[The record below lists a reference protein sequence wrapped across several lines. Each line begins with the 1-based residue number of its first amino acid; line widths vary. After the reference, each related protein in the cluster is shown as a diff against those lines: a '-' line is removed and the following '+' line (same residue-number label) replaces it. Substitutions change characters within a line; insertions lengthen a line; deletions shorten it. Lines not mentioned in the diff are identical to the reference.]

1 MNSNNLLIQNILF
14 SCEKQRSHI
23 AEQVVPE
30 HVLVHVVSGS
40 VEFQFGMEIFTATPD
55 DILIIRRNSL
65 VKATKIPDNSTMPC
79 KTINIFLTQDI
90 VRNYALQN
98 NINKQERYRGK
109 SLVHLSKNRFL
120 RAYFDSLLPY
130 LNRPDKM
137 IGTIA
142 QLKTAE
148 AIALSLDANTDMEM
162 FLFDWNE
169 PYKIDLEKF
178 INRNFMFNVPLL
190 EFARLT
196 GRSLSTF
203 KRDFR
208 KIYGD
213 TPEKW
218 LRNRRLE
225 EAKRLITNESKK
237 PSEIYYQVGFENF
250 SHFST
255 AYKQKFG
262 HSASGTSRKI
272 KQVILK

>member
-1 MNSNNLLIQNILF
+1 MEDNGPIQNILF
-14 SCEKQRSHI
+14 SCEKQKSHTV
-23 AEQVVPE
+23 EQVVPE
-30 HVLVHVVSGS
+30 HVLLYIVSGC
-40 VEFQFGMEIFTATPD
+40 VEFQFNTDIFTAMPE
-55 DILIIRRNSL
+55 DILIIRRNKL
-65 VKATKIPDNSTMPC
+65 VKVTKIPNNLEMPC

-98 NINKQERYRGK
+98 NINKQERYTGK

-130 LNRPDKM
+130 LNCPDKM
-137 IGTIA
+137 SGTIA
-142 QLKTAE
+142 QLKTSE
-148 AIALSLDANTDMEM
+148 AIALLLDANANMET

-178 INRNFMFNVPLL
+178 INQNFMFNVPLL

-208 KIYGD
+208 KVYDD

-225 EAKRLITNESKK
+225 EAKRLITHEGKK

-250 SHFST
+250 SHFSI

-262 HSASGTSRKI
+262 HNASDTNKDI
-272 KQVILK
+272 K

>member
-1 MNSNNLLIQNILF
+1 MSSSNLLTQNILF
-14 SCEKQRSHI
+14 SCEKQKSHTV
-23 AEQVVPE
+23 EQVVPE
-30 HVLVHVVSGS
+30 HVLVHVVSGR
-40 VEFQFGMEIFTATPD
+40 VEFQFGTEIFTAMPD
-55 DILIIRRNSL
+55 DILVIRRNSL
-65 VKATKIPDNSTMPC
+65 VKATKIPDTPAAPC

-90 VRNYALQN
+90 VRSYALQN
-98 NINKQERYRGK
+98 NINKQERYAGK

-137 IGTIA
+137 SGTIA
-142 QLKTAE
+142 LLKTAE
-148 AIALSLDANTDMEM
+148 AIALLLDANAAMEA

-178 INRNFMFNVPLL
+178 INRNFMFNVSLS

-208 KIYGD
+208 KTYGD

-218 LRNRRLE
+218 LRSRRLE
-225 EAKRLITNESKK
+225 EAKRLITHEGKK

-262 HSASGTSRKI
+262 HSASSTSK
-272 KQVILK
+272 K